1 MVRKGR
7 CNYSP
12 GARVCIMASSRLV
25 LFITIFLAVPTEQ
38 MAHSAQQACTRN
50 GNGDFAA
57 FAIAEARQFCARSPA
72 ILQGRRSPN
81 LAVDARLRVS
91 SPHIKSFMLLPGG
104 HKFVPAAIP
113 APEARNMPS
122 GSLTEQREKLNQ
134 LHFEREAWYD
144 LMRRKLRA
152 SSYQDGFQDIRRL
165 FSQFDIDKNGA
176 LNWTEYRTL
185 LMRVGMRPFFVT
197 DDDLRMLFYEMGASG
212 KGIEIRARDF
222 FRWFSGGYQHQRS
235 ADSASSEPHQVSK
248 PTLLDTAQMS
258 CSEVMPSVMHVLSPD
273 QHAPPPYTY
282 GESVWWDEGPETRV
296 LRASLRASEMEA
308 LSAPERDTSK
318 TLNKSVWWDE
328 GPGTRVLK
336 TPDESMTLPGWPS
349 EASLAAATTL
359 DAAAEAAPAM
369 SAGRATSGPKDSAMS
384 AGRVRGGGREAERQG
399 GWEGWRGGR
408 EARWKE
414 GLASLPLSTEEV
426 SALSTAD
433 NAMDSLEAL
442 IAAVEPWTQTIPH
455 ERQRKLRE
463 VVYFLV
469 NELGLPANK
478 VQALALETPGVFG
491 LDVDLEMRPRIDELR
506 AIGVPVSK
514 IVKLLDAAPDILDKD
529 GWHRRQVL
537 IHTTIYVS
545 SILLH
550 MCPHTAR
557 HRTTASS

>member
-1 MVRKGR
+1 
-7 CNYSP
+7 
-12 GARVCIMASSRLV
+12 
-25 LFITIFLAVPTEQ
+25 
-38 MAHSAQQACTRN
+38 
-50 GNGDFAA
+50 
-57 FAIAEARQFCARSPA
+57 
-72 ILQGRRSPN
+72 
-81 LAVDARLRVS
+81 
-91 SPHIKSFMLLPGG
+91 
-104 HKFVPAAIP
+104 
-113 APEARNMPS
+113 
-122 GSLTEQREKLNQ
+122 LTEQREKLNQ
-134 LHFEREAWYD
+134 LHLEREAWYD

-165 FSQFDIDKNGA
+165 FSQFDLDKNGA

-222 FRWFSGGYQHQRS
+222 FRWFSGAYQHQRS
-235 ADSASSEPHQVSK
+235 ADSASSEPHQVSVK
-248 PTLLDTAQMS
+248 PTLLDTAQMAR
-258 CSEVMPSVMHVLSPD
+258 SEGMPSVMHVLPPD

-296 LRASLRASEMEA
+296 FRASLRASAREA
-308 LSAPERDTSK
+308 LSAPGRDTSK
-318 TLNKSVWWDE
+318 TINESVRLDE

-336 TPDESMTLPGWPS
+336 TLDESMAVPGWPS
-349 EASLAAATTL
+349 EARLAAAATL
-359 DAAAEAAPAM
+359 DTAAEAAPAM
-369 SAGRATSGPKDSAMS
+369 SARPATSGTKDSAMS
-384 AGRVRGGGREAERQG
+384 AGRVRGVGMEAERVG
-399 GWEGWRGGR
+399 GWEGGRGGR

-414 GLASLPLSTEEV
+414 GLASLPLSTAEV
-426 SALSTAD
+426 SALSTPD

-545 SILLH
+545 SILLYI
-550 MCPHTAR
+550 CPDTTITLSSYCSTPRSTSCRRMAGTGAR
-557 HRTTASS
+557 Y